1 MIALIWAM
9 DENRLIGKDNLL
21 PWHYPKDLQYFK
33 HMTKDHAVL
42 MGDMTYLSLKSY
54 YKTKPLPFKK
64 NYVANLNETKYD
76 DAICVTDIHEFLK
89 NTKEDIMVIGGKT
102 IYQLAL
108 PYATHLMITYVLA
121 RHEGNVY
128 FPEFDTKP
136 FKLIKKTM
144 DEGLIFAVYERV
156 VTP

>member
-33 HMTKDHAVL
+33 DHTFNQSVL
-42 MGDMTYLSLKSY
+42 MGDLTYQSLKTY

-64 NYVANLNETKYD
+64 SYVANINEQVYP
-76 DAICVTDIHEFLK
+76 DAIHVKDLFEFLK
-89 NTKEDIMVIGGKT
+89 DIKEDVFIIGGKT

-108 PYATHLMITYVLA
+108 PYADRLYITYILQA
-121 RHEGNVY
+121 HEGNVH
-128 FPEFDTKP
+128 FPIFDMSK
-136 FKLIKKTM
+136 FVLIEKRLEEKLI
-144 DEGLIFAVYERV
+144 FSVYERK
-156 VTP
+156 